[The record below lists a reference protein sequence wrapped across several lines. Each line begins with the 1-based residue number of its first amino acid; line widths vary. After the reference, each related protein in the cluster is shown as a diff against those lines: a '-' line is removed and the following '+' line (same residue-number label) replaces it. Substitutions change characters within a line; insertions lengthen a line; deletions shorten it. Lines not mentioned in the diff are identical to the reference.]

1 LHLDF
6 PGKETDA
13 LYVGLEID
21 FIKEL
26 KLNIFN
32 NNVNKQKSRSKR
44 NRNNPP

>member
-6 PGKETDA
+6 PGKETVA
-13 LYVGLEID
+13 VYVGMEID

-32 NNVNKQKSRSKR
+32 NNVNKQKNRSKR